1 MKVKYI
7 TTGGSLYSKCPYC
20 RSYNNENNAYFGH
33 MAQSIEDNSMP
44 LKEHQEY
51 QEQQEQQHQ
60 QELNIVYNGI
70 DYSEF
75 LYNDNEEQHAFFRR
89 LVNFVHQ

>member
-1 MKVKYI
+1 
-7 TTGGSLYSKCPYC
+7 
-20 RSYNNENNAYFGH
+20 

-51 QEQQEQQHQ
+51 QEQQEQQH
-60 QELNIVYNGI
+60 
-70 DYSEF
+70 
-75 LYNDNEEQHAFFRR
+75 AFFRR

>member
-51 QEQQEQQHQ
+51 QEQQEQQH
-60 QELNIVYNGI
+60 
-70 DYSEF
+70 
-75 LYNDNEEQHAFFRR
+75 AFFRR